1 MKKKFVSLLILA
13 CAVVGMGLV
22 GSCNDYAD
30 DMVRDLELSQDKNS
44 REFNDSLVSVKNL
57 INKNYNT
64 LNNYYNQLKN
74 RVDSLQS
81 QTDTATVWKAIREL
95 GDVCDSLAAVTD
107 TLNYGQLN
115 KLNQQISE
123 AAASAQAAL
132 GKADSAY
139 DLADSIRTAI
149 VGWDSKLQAAYDSAA
164 LAYALAFR
172 DSIRI
177 DTLELSLADYATYD
191 SVYSIAKE
199 NLATAKAYTDLV
211 SRQVADSVGNVLN
224 KTIRNL
230 GRDLE
235 RLTTKV
241 DNLKNLLT
249 TLRAA
254 VQKNIEDIAALDQK
268 LLALEDKLKNVEDKL
283 NNVEEKRISSL
294 LVQGAKTPAF
304 GSFSLPVGIRSNL
317 LMAYYGEF
325 DAVIEFPTTATA
337 HLISG
342 DIQISA
348 TEEALLGFASEK
360 YSAGTV
366 INDVNDNAGKLY
378 LTVNPNNV
386 ALDNTYEF
394 KIVNSLGQESKA
406 VLGNLRPSPDKLTF
420 GYSTKAGVDAADTEN
435 GFYEADVKINA
446 ADVDALKP
454 SIDKEALKT
463 IAKDLKNFKSG
474 VNLSNITQSVL
485 TAFNEVLDA
494 NAIQVTWSDSLGTH
508 QVRSGYDLA
517 IAAVKPLSYHTS
529 ISGFL
534 PAKLPVDPIG
544 DLIASIK
551 KPKFTL
557 NVGTL
562 DLRAHSITFTDIT
575 YTPSSGSFINAQVKD
590 TAGDVI
596 GTASVDISNLQND
609 INKLVNDVNGSV
621 NGAET
626 QIAALIDS
634 IEAQV
639 NNILTPLE
647 AQVEDNIGDIID
659 DIKTQVGSSA
669 MVSRVNS
676 LINRINGII
685 DNADN
690 LFDITLLYY
699 GKDKQYHPASANAGV
714 PSPFN
719 GVATYTLYPTSFN
732 AELLA
737 PAYKKFIAVTDVINN
752 VSGVSAKDG
761 DAVCTAILQG
771 MNSSADFNT
780 VLEGNVASV
789 EFKPT
794 RAGYTY
800 EILYSAID
808 YQGWISTRR
817 FYVTVK

>member
-74 RVDSLQS
+74 RVDSLQNS
-81 QTDTATVWKAIREL
+81 IQAATNYDTVSIWNAVRGL

-115 KLNQQISE
+115 ALNQKISL

-172 DSIRI
+172 DSVRI
-177 DTLELSLADYATYD
+177 DALELSLADYATYD

-224 KTIRNL
+224 DTI
-230 GRDLE
+230 RDLE
-235 RLTTKV
+235 RLMTTRV

-249 TLRAA
+249 TLQAA

-268 LLALEDKLKNVEDKL
+268 LLALEDKLK
-283 NNVEEKRISSL
+283 NVEEKRISSL

-348 TEEALLGFASEK
+348 AEKALLGFASEY

-406 VLGNLRPSPDKLTF
+406 VLGNLRPSTDKLTF

-544 DLIASIK
+544 DLLASIK

-562 DLRAHSITFTDIT
+562 DLSAHNITFTDIT
-575 YTPSSGSFINAQVKD
+575 YTPSGESVINVQVKD
-590 TAGDVI
+590 AAGNVI
-596 GTASVDISNLQND
+596 GTDSVDISDLQND
-609 INKLVNDVNGSV
+609 IKKLVTDVNGSV

-647 AQVEDNIGDIID
+647 AQVEDNIGEIID

-761 DAVCTAILQG
+761 DAGCTAILQG
-771 MNSSADFNT
+771 TNSSADFNT
-780 VLEGNVASV
+780 ILEGNVASV

-794 RAGYTY
+794 TAGYTY

>member
-1 MKKKFVSLLILA
+1 MKKKFVSFLILA
-13 CAVVGMGLV
+13 CAVVGVGLV

-44 REFNDSLVSVKNL
+44 REFNDSLVSVKDL

-74 RVDSLQS
+74 RVNTLSDSIQAA
-81 QTDTATVWKAIREL
+81 TNYDTVSIWNAVRGL

-115 KLNQQISE
+115 ALNQKISL

-172 DSIRI
+172 DSVRI
-177 DTLELSLADYATYD
+177 DALELSLADYATYD

-211 SRQVADSVGNVLN
+211 SRQVADSVGNVL
-224 KTIRNL
+224 KTTIRKL

-235 RLTTKV
+235 RLTKRV
-241 DNLKNLLT
+241 DKLENLLT
-249 TLRAA
+249 TLQAA

-268 LLALEDKLKNVEDKL
+268 LLALEDKLK
-283 NNVEEKRISSL
+283 NVEEKRISSL

-325 DAVIEFPTTATA
+325 DAVIEFPTIATA

-342 DIQISA
+342 DVQISA
-348 TEEALLGFASEK
+348 AEKALLGFASEN

-366 INDVNDNAGKLY
+366 ISGDNDNAGKLY

-406 VLGNLRPSPDKLTF
+406 VLGNLRPSTDKLTF
-420 GYSTKAGVDAADTEN
+420 GYSTKAGVDAADINN

-454 SIDKEALKT
+454 NIDKDALKT

-474 VNLSNITQSVL
+474 VNLSNITKSVL

-494 NAIQVTWSDSLGTH
+494 NAIQVTWSDSIGTH

-544 DLIASIK
+544 DLLASIK

-557 NVGTL
+557 NLGTL
-562 DLRAHSITFTDIT
+562 DLSGHSITFTDIT
-575 YTPSSGSFINAQVKD
+575 YTPSGGSVVNAQVKD
-590 TAGDVI
+590 ATNVVI

-609 INKLVNDVNGSV
+609 INKLVTDVNGSV

-659 DIKTQVGSSA
+659 DFKTQVGSSA
-669 MVSRVNS
+669 MISRVNA

-752 VSGVSAKDG
+752 VSGVSAKGG
-761 DAVCTAILQG
+761 DAGCTAILQG
-771 MNSSADFNT
+771 TNSSADFNT
-780 VLEGNVASV
+780 ILEGNVASV

-794 RAGYTY
+794 TAGYTY

>member
-81 QTDTATVWKAIREL
+81 LTDTATVWKAIREL

-177 DTLELSLADYATYD
+177 DALELSLADYATYD
-191 SVYSIAKE
+191 SVYSIAEE

-224 KTIRNL
+224 NTIC
-230 GRDLE
+230 DLE
-235 RLTTKV
+235 GLTTRV

-249 TLRAA
+249 TLQAD
-254 VQKNIEDIAALDQK
+254 VQNNIEDIAALDQK
-268 LLALEDKLKNVEDKL
+268 LLALEDKLK
-283 NNVEEKRISSL
+283 NVEEKRISSL

-325 DAVIEFPTTATA
+325 DAVIDFPTTATA

-342 DIQISA
+342 DIQITA
-348 TEEALLGFASEK
+348 AEKALLGFASEK

-406 VLGNLRPSPDKLTF
+406 VLGNLRPSTDKLTF
-420 GYSTKAGVDAADTEN
+420 GYSTKAGVDSADTEN

-544 DLIASIK
+544 DLLASIK

-557 NVGTL
+557 NLGTL
-562 DLRAHSITFTDIT
+562 DLSAHSITFTDIT
-575 YTPSSGSFINAQVKD
+575 YTPSDGSFINAQVKD
-590 TAGDVI
+590 TAGVVI
-596 GTASVDISNLQND
+596 GTASVNISNLQSD
-609 INKLVNDVNGSV
+609 IDKLVTDVNGSV

-647 AQVEDNIGDIID
+647 AQVEDNIGEIID

-719 GVATYTLYPTSFN
+719 GVDTYTLYPTSFN

-752 VSGVSAKDG
+752 VSGVSAKLG
-761 DAVCTAILQG
+761 DTGCKDILQG
-771 MNSSADFNT
+771 TNSSADFNT

-794 RAGYTY
+794 TAGYTY

>member
-1 MKKKFVSLLILA
+1 MKKKFVSFLILA

-81 QTDTATVWKAIREL
+81 LTDTATVWKAIREL

-115 KLNQQISE
+115 KLNQQISQ

-149 VGWDSKLQAAYDSAA
+149 VGWDSILQAAYDSAA

-177 DTLELSLADYATYD
+177 DALELSLADYATYD
-191 SVYSIAKE
+191 SVYSIAQE

-224 KTIRNL
+224 NTIC
-230 GRDLE
+230 DLE
-235 RLTTKV
+235 GLTTRV

-249 TLRAA
+249 TLQAA

-268 LLALEDKLKNVEDKL
+268 LLALEDKL

-325 DAVIEFPTTATA
+325 DAVIEFPTTATK

-342 DIQISA
+342 DIQISDA
-348 TEEALLGFASEK
+348 EKALLGFASEN

-406 VLGNLRPSPDKLTF
+406 VLGNLRPSTDKLTF

-544 DLIASIK
+544 DLLASIK

-562 DLRAHSITFTDIT
+562 DLSGHSITFTDIT
-575 YTPSSGSFINAQVKD
+575 YTPSCESVINAQVKD
-590 TAGDVI
+590 TTGVVI
-596 GTASVDISNLQND
+596 GTASVRISDLQND
-609 INKLVNDVNGSV
+609 INNLVTDVNGSV

-647 AQVEDNIGDIID
+647 AQVEDNIGEIID

-752 VSGVSAKDG
+752 VSGVSAKLG
-761 DAVCTAILQG
+761 DTGCKDILQG
-771 MNSSADFNT
+771 TNSSADFNT

-794 RAGYTY
+794 TAGYTY

>member
-1 MKKKFVSLLILA
+1 
-13 CAVVGMGLV
+13 
-22 GSCNDYAD
+22 
-30 DMVRDLELSQDKNS
+30 
-44 REFNDSLVSVKNL
+44 
-57 INKNYNT
+57 
-64 LNNYYNQLKN
+64 
-74 RVDSLQS
+74 
-81 QTDTATVWKAIREL
+81 
-95 GDVCDSLAAVTD
+95 
-107 TLNYGQLN
+107 
-115 KLNQQISE
+115 
-123 AAASAQAAL
+123 
-132 GKADSAY
+132 
-139 DLADSIRTAI
+139 
-149 VGWDSKLQAAYDSAA
+149 
-164 LAYALAFR
+164 
-172 DSIRI
+172 
-177 DTLELSLADYATYD
+177 
-191 SVYSIAKE
+191 
-199 NLATAKAYTDLV
+199 
-211 SRQVADSVGNVLN
+211 
-224 KTIRNL
+224 
-230 GRDLE
+230 
-235 RLTTKV
+235 
-241 DNLKNLLT
+241 
-249 TLRAA
+249 
-254 VQKNIEDIAALDQK
+254 
-268 LLALEDKLKNVEDKL
+268 
-283 NNVEEKRISSL
+283 
-294 LVQGAKTPAF
+294 
-304 GSFSLPVGIRSNL
+304 
-317 LMAYYGEF
+317 MAYYGEF

-342 DIQISA
+342 DVQISA
-348 TEEALLGFASEK
+348 AEKALLGFASEN

-366 INDVNDNAGKLY
+366 ISGDNDNAGKLY

-394 KIVNSLGQESKA
+394 KIVNSLGVESKA
-406 VLGNLRPSPDKLTF
+406 VLGNLRPSTDKLTF
-420 GYSTKAGVDAADTEN
+420 GYSTKAGVDAADINN
-435 GFYEADVKINA
+435 GFYEADVKIDA

-454 SIDKEALKT
+454 NIDKDALKT

-474 VNLSNITQSVL
+474 VNLSNITKSVL

-494 NAIQVTWSDSLGTH
+494 NAIQVTWSDSIGTH

-544 DLIASIK
+544 DLLASIK

-590 TAGDVI
+590 TAGVVI
-596 GTASVDISNLQND
+596 GTASVDIRDLQED
-609 INKLVNDVNGSV
+609 INNLVIDVNGSV

-647 AQVEDNIGDIID
+647 AQVEDNIGEIID

-752 VSGVSAKDG
+752 VSGVSAKLG
-761 DAVCTAILQG
+761 DTGCKDILQG
-771 MNSSADFNT
+771 TNSSADFNT

-794 RAGYTY
+794 TAGYTY

-817 FYVTVK
+817 FYVTVKQPNLVNK

>member
-81 QTDTATVWKAIREL
+81 LTDTATVWKAIREL

-177 DTLELSLADYATYD
+177 DALELSLADYATYD

-224 KTIRNL
+224 NTIC
-230 GRDLE
+230 DLDS
-235 RLTTKV
+235 LTTRV

-249 TLRAA
+249 TLQAA

-268 LLALEDKLKNVEDKL
+268 LLALEDKLK
-283 NNVEEKRISSL
+283 NVEEKRISSL

-325 DAVIEFPTTATA
+325 DADIEFPTTATA

-342 DIQISA
+342 DIQISVA
-348 TEEALLGFASEK
+348 EKDLLGFASEN

-406 VLGNLRPSPDKLTF
+406 VLGNLRPSTDKLTF
-420 GYSTKAGVDAADTEN
+420 GYSTKAGVDSADTEN

-494 NAIQVTWSDSLGTH
+494 NAIQVTWSDSLGPH

-562 DLRAHSITFTDIT
+562 DLGAHSITFTDIT
-575 YTPSSGSFINAQVKD
+575 YTSGVSVINAEVKD
-590 TAGDVI
+590 TTGVVI
-596 GTASVDISNLQND
+596 GTASVDISELQDD
-609 INKLVNDVNGSV
+609 INKLVTDVNGSV

-647 AQVEDNIGDIID
+647 AQVEDNIGEIID

-752 VSGVSAKDG
+752 VSGVSAKRG
-761 DAVCTAILQG
+761 DAGCKAILQDT
-771 MNSSADFNT
+771 NSSADFNT

-794 RAGYTY
+794 TAGYTY

-817 FYVTVK
+817 FYVTVKEPNLVNK

>member
-1 MKKKFVSLLILA
+1 MKKKFVSFLILA
-13 CAVVGMGLV
+13 CAVVGVGLV

-74 RVDSLQS
+74 RVNNLSDSIQAA
-81 QTDTATVWKAIREL
+81 TNYDTVSIWNAVRGL

-115 KLNQQISE
+115 ALNQKISL

-172 DSIRI
+172 DSVRI
-177 DTLELSLADYATYD
+177 DALELSLADYATYD

-211 SRQVADSVGNVLN
+211 SRQVADSVGNVL
-224 KTIRNL
+224 KTTIRKL

-235 RLTTKV
+235 RLTKRV
-241 DNLKNLLT
+241 DKLENLLT
-249 TLRAA
+249 TLQAA

-268 LLALEDKLKNVEDKL
+268 LLALEDKLK
-283 NNVEEKRISSL
+283 NVEEKRISSL

-325 DAVIEFPTTATA
+325 DAVIEFPTIATA

-342 DIQISA
+342 DVQISA
-348 TEEALLGFASEK
+348 AEKALLGFASEN

-366 INDVNDNAGKLY
+366 ISGDNDNAGKLY

-406 VLGNLRPSPDKLTF
+406 VLGNLRPSTDKLTF
-420 GYSTKAGVDAADTEN
+420 GYSTKAGVDAADINN

-454 SIDKEALKT
+454 NIDKDALKT

-474 VNLSNITQSVL
+474 VNLSNITKSVL

-494 NAIQVTWSDSLGTH
+494 NAIQVTWSDSIGTH

-544 DLIASIK
+544 DLLASIK

-557 NVGTL
+557 DVGTL
-562 DLRAHSITFTDIT
+562 DLSGHSITFTDIT
-575 YTPSSGSFINAQVKD
+575 YTPSGGSVINAQVKD
-590 TAGDVI
+590 AADVVI

-609 INKLVNDVNGSV
+609 INKLVTDVNGSV

-659 DIKTQVGSSA
+659 DFKTQVGSSA
-669 MVSRVNS
+669 MISRVNA

-752 VSGVSAKDG
+752 VSGVSAKGG
-761 DAVCTAILQG
+761 DAGCTAILQG
-771 MNSSADFNT
+771 TNSSADFNT
-780 VLEGNVASV
+780 ILEGNVASV

-794 RAGYTY
+794 TAGYTY

>member
-81 QTDTATVWKAIREL
+81 LTDTATVWKAIREL

-177 DTLELSLADYATYD
+177 DALELSLADYATYD

-224 KTIRNL
+224 NTIC
-230 GRDLE
+230 DLE
-235 RLTTKV
+235 RLLTTRV
-241 DNLKNLLT
+241 DNLENLLT
-249 TLRAA
+249 TLQAA
-254 VQKNIEDIAALDQK
+254 VQNNIEDIAALDQK
-268 LLALEDKLKNVEDKL
+268 LLALEDKLM
-283 NNVEEKRISSL
+283 NVEEKRISSL

-348 TEEALLGFASEK
+348 AEEALLGFASEN

-406 VLGNLRPSPDKLTF
+406 VLGNLRPSTDKLTF

-544 DLIASIK
+544 DLLASIK

-557 NVGTL
+557 NLGTL
-562 DLRAHSITFTDIT
+562 DLSEHSITFTDIT
-575 YTPSSGSFINAQVKD
+575 YTPSDGSFINAQVKD
-590 TAGDVI
+590 TAGVVI
-596 GTASVDISNLQND
+596 GTASVNISNLQSD
-609 INKLVNDVNGSV
+609 IDKLVTDVNGSV

-647 AQVEDNIGDIID
+647 AQVEDNIGEIID

-719 GVATYTLYPTSFN
+719 GVDTYTLYPTSFN

-752 VSGVSAKDG
+752 VSGVSAKLG
-761 DAVCTAILQG
+761 DTGCKDILQG
-771 MNSSADFNT
+771 TNSSADFNT

-794 RAGYTY
+794 TAGYTY

>member
-1 MKKKFVSLLILA
+1 MKKKFVSFLILA
-13 CAVVGMGLV
+13 CAVVGMSLV

-74 RVDSLQS
+74 RVNNLSDSIQAA
-81 QTDTATVWKAIREL
+81 TNYDTVSIWNAVRGL

-115 KLNQQISE
+115 ALNQKISL

-139 DLADSIRTAI
+139 DLADSIRTTI

-172 DSIRI
+172 DSVRI
-177 DTLELSLADYATYD
+177 DALELSLADYATYD

-211 SRQVADSVGNVLN
+211 SRQVADSVGNVL
-224 KTIRNL
+224 KTTIRKL

-235 RLTTKV
+235 RLTKRV
-241 DNLKNLLT
+241 DKLENLLT
-249 TLRAA
+249 TLQAA

-268 LLALEDKLKNVEDKL
+268 LLALEDKLK
-283 NNVEEKRISSL
+283 NVEEKRISSL

-304 GSFSLPVGIRSNL
+304 GSFSLPVGIKSNL

-325 DAVIEFPTTATA
+325 DDVIEFPTIATA

-348 TEEALLGFASEK
+348 AEKALLGFASEN

-406 VLGNLRPSPDKLTF
+406 VLGNLRPSTDKLTF
-420 GYSTKAGVDAADTEN
+420 GYSTKAGVDAADIEN

-454 SIDKEALKT
+454 NIDKEALKT
-463 IAKDLKNFKSG
+463 IAKDLKSFKSG

-508 QVRSGYDLA
+508 KVRSGYDLA

-544 DLIASIK
+544 DLLASIK
-551 KPKFTL
+551 KPSFTL

-562 DLRAHSITFTDIT
+562 DLNGHRITFTDIT
-575 YTPSSGSFINAQVKD
+575 YTPSGGSVINAQVKD
-590 TAGDVI
+590 TADVVI
-596 GTASVDISNLQND
+596 GTASVDISNLQSD
-609 INKLVNDVNGSV
+609 INKLVTDVNGSV
-621 NGAET
+621 NGAKT

-752 VSGVSAKDG
+752 VSGVSAKGG
-761 DAVCTAILQG
+761 DAGCTAILQG
-771 MNSSADFNT
+771 TNSSADFNT
-780 VLEGNVASV
+780 ILEGNVASV

-794 RAGYTY
+794 TAGYTY

>member
-1 MKKKFVSLLILA
+1 MKKKFVSFLILA
-13 CAVVGMGLV
+13 CAVVGVGLV

-74 RVDSLQS
+74 RVNNLSDSIQAA
-81 QTDTATVWKAIREL
+81 TNYDTVSIWNAVRGL

-115 KLNQQISE
+115 ALNQKISL

-172 DSIRI
+172 DSVRI
-177 DTLELSLADYATYD
+177 DALELSLADYATYD

-211 SRQVADSVGNVLN
+211 SRQVADSVGNVL
-224 KTIRNL
+224 KTTIRKL

-235 RLTTKV
+235 RLTKRV
-241 DNLKNLLT
+241 DKLENLLT
-249 TLRAA
+249 TLQAA

-268 LLALEDKLKNVEDKL
+268 LLALEDKLK
-283 NNVEEKRISSL
+283 NVEEKRISSL

-325 DAVIEFPTTATA
+325 DAVIEFPTIATA

-342 DIQISA
+342 DVQISA
-348 TEEALLGFASEK
+348 AEKALLGFASEN

-366 INDVNDNAGKLY
+366 ISGDNDNAGKLY

-406 VLGNLRPSPDKLTF
+406 VLGNLRPSTDKLTF
-420 GYSTKAGVDAADTEN
+420 GYSTKAGVDAADINN

-454 SIDKEALKT
+454 NIDKDALKT

-474 VNLSNITQSVL
+474 VNLSNITKSVL

-494 NAIQVTWSDSLGTH
+494 NAIQVTWSDSIGTH

-544 DLIASIK
+544 DLLASIK

-557 NVGTL
+557 DVGTL
-562 DLRAHSITFTDIT
+562 DLSGHSITFTDIT
-575 YTPSSGSFINAQVKD
+575 YTPSGGSVVNAQVKD
-590 TAGDVI
+590 AADVVI

-609 INKLVNDVNGSV
+609 INKLVTDVNGSV

-659 DIKTQVGSSA
+659 DFKTQVGSSA
-669 MVSRVNS
+669 MISRVNA

-752 VSGVSAKDG
+752 VSGVSAKGG
-761 DAVCTAILQG
+761 DAGCTAILQG
-771 MNSSADFNT
+771 TNSSADFNT
-780 VLEGNVASV
+780 ILEGNVASV

-794 RAGYTY
+794 TAGYTY

>member
-81 QTDTATVWKAIREL
+81 LTDTATVWKAIREL

-177 DTLELSLADYATYD
+177 DALELSLADYATYD

-224 KTIRNL
+224 NTIC
-230 GRDLE
+230 DLDS
-235 RLTTKV
+235 LTTRV

-249 TLRAA
+249 TLQAA

-268 LLALEDKLKNVEDKL
+268 LLALEDKLK
-283 NNVEEKRISSL
+283 NVEEKRISSL

-325 DAVIEFPTTATA
+325 DADIEFPTTATA

-342 DIQISA
+342 DIQISVA
-348 TEEALLGFASEK
+348 EKDLLGFASEN

-406 VLGNLRPSPDKLTF
+406 VLGNLRPSTDKLTF
-420 GYSTKAGVDAADTEN
+420 GYSTKAGVDSADTEN

-494 NAIQVTWSDSLGTH
+494 NAIQVTWSDSLGPH

-562 DLRAHSITFTDIT
+562 DLGAHSITFTDIT
-575 YTPSSGSFINAQVKD
+575 YTSGVSVINAEVKD
-590 TAGDVI
+590 TTGVVI
-596 GTASVDISNLQND
+596 GTASVDISELQDD
-609 INKLVNDVNGSV
+609 INKLVTDVNGSV

-752 VSGVSAKDG
+752 VSGVSAKRG
-761 DAVCTAILQG
+761 DAGCKAILQDT
-771 MNSSADFNT
+771 NSSADFNT

-794 RAGYTY
+794 TAGYTY

-817 FYVTVK
+817 FYVTVKEPNLVNK

>member
-81 QTDTATVWKAIREL
+81 LTDTATVWKAIREL

-115 KLNQQISE
+115 KLNQQISQ

-177 DTLELSLADYATYD
+177 DALELSLADYATYD

-224 KTIRNL
+224 TTIRKL

-235 RLTTKV
+235 RLTRKV

-249 TLRAA
+249 TLQAA

-268 LLALEDKLKNVEDKL
+268 LLALEDKLKNVE
-283 NNVEEKRISSL
+283 VKRISSL

-325 DAVIEFPTTATA
+325 DAVIDFPTTATA

-406 VLGNLRPSPDKLTF
+406 VLGNLRPSTDKLTF
-420 GYSTKAGVDAADTEN
+420 GYSTKAGVDSADTEN

-544 DLIASIK
+544 DLLASIK

-557 NVGTL
+557 NLGTL
-562 DLRAHSITFTDIT
+562 DLSAHSITFTDIT
-575 YTPSSGSFINAQVKD
+575 YTPSDGSFINAQVKD
-590 TAGDVI
+590 TAGVVI
-596 GTASVDISNLQND
+596 GTASVNISNLQSD
-609 INKLVNDVNGSV
+609 IDKLVTDVNGSV

-647 AQVEDNIGDIID
+647 AQVEDNIGEIID

-752 VSGVSAKDG
+752 VSRVSAKGG
-761 DAVCTAILQG
+761 DEGCKAILQDT
-771 MNSSADFNT
+771 NSSADFNT

-794 RAGYTY
+794 TAGYTY

>member
-1 MKKKFVSLLILA
+1 MKKKFVSFLILA
-13 CAVVGMGLV
+13 CAVVGMSLV

-81 QTDTATVWKAIREL
+81 LTDTATVWKAIREL

-149 VGWDSKLQAAYDSAA
+149 VGWDSILQAAYDSAA

-177 DTLELSLADYATYD
+177 DALELSLADYATYD
-191 SVYSIAKE
+191 SVYSIAEE

-224 KTIRNL
+224 NTIC
-230 GRDLE
+230 DLE
-235 RLTTKV
+235 GLTTRV

-249 TLRAA
+249 TLQAD
-254 VQKNIEDIAALDQK
+254 VQNNIEDIAALDQK
-268 LLALEDKLKNVEDKL
+268 LLALEDKL

-325 DAVIEFPTTATA
+325 DAVIEFPTTVTA

-342 DIQISA
+342 DIQISVA
-348 TEEALLGFASEK
+348 EKDLLGFASEN
-360 YSAGTV
+360 YGAGTV

-406 VLGNLRPSPDKLTF
+406 VLGNLRPSTDKLTF
-420 GYSTKAGVDAADTEN
+420 GYSTKAGVDSADTEN

-562 DLRAHSITFTDIT
+562 NLRAHSITFTDIT
-575 YTPSSGSFINAQVKD
+575 YTPSSGSFINAQIKD
-590 TAGDVI
+590 SADVVI
-596 GTASVDISNLQND
+596 GTASVDIRDLQDD
-609 INKLVNDVNGSV
+609 IKKLVADVNGSV
-621 NGAET
+621 KGAET

-752 VSGVSAKDG
+752 VSGVSAKEDG
-761 DAVCTAILQG
+761 DADCIAILQG
-771 MNSSADFNT
+771 TNSSADFNT

-794 RAGYTY
+794 TAGYTY

-817 FYVTVK
+817 FYVTVKEPNLVNK

>member
-1 MKKKFVSLLILA
+1 MKKKFVSFLILA
-13 CAVVGMGLV
+13 CAVVGMSLV

-74 RVDSLQS
+74 RVNTLSDSIQAA
-81 QTDTATVWKAIREL
+81 TNYDTVSIWNAVRGL

-115 KLNQQISE
+115 ALNQKISL

-172 DSIRI
+172 DSVRI
-177 DTLELSLADYATYD
+177 DALELSLADYATYD

-211 SRQVADSVGNVLN
+211 SRQVADSVGNVL
-224 KTIRNL
+224 KTTIRKL

-235 RLTTKV
+235 RLTKRV
-241 DNLKNLLT
+241 DKLENLLT
-249 TLRAA
+249 TLQAA

-268 LLALEDKLKNVEDKL
+268 LLALEDKLK
-283 NNVEEKRISSL
+283 NVEEKRISSL

-342 DIQISA
+342 DVQISA
-348 TEEALLGFASEK
+348 AEKALLGFASEN

-366 INDVNDNAGKLY
+366 ISGDNDNAGKLY

-394 KIVNSLGQESKA
+394 KIVNSLGVESKA
-406 VLGNLRPSPDKLTF
+406 VLGNLRPSTDKLTF
-420 GYSTKAGVDAADTEN
+420 GYSTKAGVDAADINN
-435 GFYEADVKINA
+435 GFYEADVKIDA

-454 SIDKEALKT
+454 NIDKDALKT

-474 VNLSNITQSVL
+474 VNLSNITKSVL

-494 NAIQVTWSDSLGTH
+494 NAIQVTWSDSIGTH

-544 DLIASIK
+544 DLLASIK

-562 DLRAHSITFTDIT
+562 DLSGHSITFTDIT
-575 YTPSSGSFINAQVKD
+575 YTPSGGSVVNAQVKD
-590 TAGDVI
+590 TADVVI

-609 INKLVNDVNGSV
+609 IKKLVTDVNGSV

-752 VSGVSAKDG
+752 VSRDSAKGG
-761 DAVCTAILQG
+761 DEGCTAILQG
-771 MNSSADFNT
+771 TNSSADFNT

-794 RAGYTY
+794 MAGYTY

>member
-81 QTDTATVWKAIREL
+81 LTDTATVWKAIREL

-177 DTLELSLADYATYD
+177 DALELSLADYATYD

-224 KTIRNL
+224 NTIC
-230 GRDLE
+230 DLDS
-235 RLTTKV
+235 LTTRV

-249 TLRAA
+249 TLQAA

-268 LLALEDKLKNVEDKL
+268 LLALEDKLK
-283 NNVEEKRISSL
+283 NVEEKRISSL

-342 DIQISA
+342 DIQISVA
-348 TEEALLGFASEK
+348 EKDLLGFASEN

-406 VLGNLRPSPDKLTF
+406 VLGNLRPSTDKLTF
-420 GYSTKAGVDAADTEN
+420 GYSTKAGVDSADTEN

-494 NAIQVTWSDSLGTH
+494 NAIQVTWSDSLGPH

-562 DLRAHSITFTDIT
+562 DLGAHSITFTDIT
-575 YTPSSGSFINAQVKD
+575 YTSGVSVINAEVKD
-590 TAGDVI
+590 TTGVVI
-596 GTASVDISNLQND
+596 GTASVDISELQDD
-609 INKLVNDVNGSV
+609 INKLVTDVNGSV

-752 VSGVSAKDG
+752 VSGVSAKRG
-761 DAVCTAILQG
+761 DAGCKAILQDT
-771 MNSSADFNT
+771 NSSADFNT

-794 RAGYTY
+794 TAGYTY

-817 FYVTVK
+817 FYVTVKEPNLVNK

>member
-1 MKKKFVSLLILA
+1 MKKKFVSFLILA
-13 CAVVGMGLV
+13 CAVVGMSLV

-74 RVDSLQS
+74 RVNTLSDSIQAA
-81 QTDTATVWKAIREL
+81 TNYDTVSIWNAVRGL

-115 KLNQQISE
+115 ALNQKISL

-177 DTLELSLADYATYD
+177 DALELSLADYATYD

-224 KTIRNL
+224 DTI
-230 GRDLE
+230 RDLE
-235 RLTTKV
+235 RLMTTRV

-249 TLRAA
+249 TLQAA

-268 LLALEDKLKNVEDKL
+268 LLALEDKLK
-283 NNVEEKRISSL
+283 NVEEKRISSL

-325 DAVIEFPTTATA
+325 DAVIEFPTIATA

-348 TEEALLGFASEK
+348 AEKALLGFASEY

-406 VLGNLRPSPDKLTF
+406 VLGNLRPSTDKLTF

-544 DLIASIK
+544 DLLASIK

-557 NVGTL
+557 NLGTL
-562 DLRAHSITFTDIT
+562 NLTAHSITFTDIT
-575 YTPSSGSFINAQVKD
+575 YTPSGESVINVQVKD
-590 TAGDVI
+590 AAGNVI
-596 GTASVDISNLQND
+596 GTDSVDISDLQND
-609 INKLVNDVNGSV
+609 IKKLVTDVNGSV

-626 QIAALIDS
+626 QIAALIES

-647 AQVEDNIGDIID
+647 AQVEDNIGEIID

-761 DAVCTAILQG
+761 DAGCTAILQG
-771 MNSSADFNT
+771 TNSSADFNT

-794 RAGYTY
+794 TAGYTY

>member
-81 QTDTATVWKAIREL
+81 LTDTATVWKAIREL

-149 VGWDSKLQAAYDSAA
+149 VGWDSILQAAYDSAA

-177 DTLELSLADYATYD
+177 DALELSLADYATYD

-224 KTIRNL
+224 NTIC
-230 GRDLE
+230 DLE
-235 RLTTKV
+235 GLTTRV

-249 TLRAA
+249 TLQAD
-254 VQKNIEDIAALDQK
+254 VQNNIEDIAALDQK
-268 LLALEDKLKNVEDKL
+268 LLALEDKL

-325 DAVIEFPTTATA
+325 DALIEFPTIATA

-348 TEEALLGFASEK
+348 AEKALLGFASEK

-406 VLGNLRPSPDKLTF
+406 VLGNLRPSTDKLTF
-420 GYSTKAGVDAADTEN
+420 GYSTKAGVDTADTEN

-494 NAIQVTWSDSLGTH
+494 NAIQVTWSDSLGPH

-544 DLIASIK
+544 DLLASIK

-557 NVGTL
+557 NLGTL
-562 DLRAHSITFTDIT
+562 DLSAHSITFTDIT

-590 TAGDVI
+590 TAGVVI
-596 GTASVDISNLQND
+596 GTASVNISKLQED
-609 INKLVNDVNGSV
+609 INNLVADVNGSV
-621 NGAET
+621 KDAET
-626 QIAALIDS
+626 QIAALIES

-752 VSGVSAKDG
+752 VSRVSAKGG
-761 DAVCTAILQG
+761 DADCKAILQG
-771 MNSSADFNT
+771 TNSSADFNT

-794 RAGYTY
+794 TAGYTY

>member
-81 QTDTATVWKAIREL
+81 LTDTATVWKAIREL

-177 DTLELSLADYATYD
+177 DALELSLADYATYD

-224 KTIRNL
+224 NTIC
-230 GRDLE
+230 DLE
-235 RLTTKV
+235 GLTTRV

-249 TLRAA
+249 TLQAD
-254 VQKNIEDIAALDQK
+254 VQNNIEDIAALDQK
-268 LLALEDKLKNVEDKL
+268 LLALEDKL

-325 DAVIEFPTTATA
+325 DVVIEFPTIATA

-406 VLGNLRPSPDKLTF
+406 VLGNLRPSTDKLTF

-544 DLIASIK
+544 DLLASIK

-557 NVGTL
+557 NLGTL
-562 DLRAHSITFTDIT
+562 DLSAHTIIFTDIT
-575 YTPSSGSFINAQVKD
+575 YTPSGKSVINAQVKD
-590 TAGDVI
+590 AAGDVI
-596 GTASVDISNLQND
+596 GTASVDIRDLQED
-609 INKLVNDVNGSV
+609 INNLVIDVNGSV

-647 AQVEDNIGDIID
+647 AQVEDNIGEIID

-752 VSGVSAKDG
+752 VSRVSAKLG
-761 DAVCTAILQG
+761 DTGCKDILQG
-771 MNSSADFNT
+771 TNSSADFNT

-794 RAGYTY
+794 TAGYTY